1 MTSKRLCV
9 NEFDDVTLNELET
22 ILTLQIDKIVQEFG
36 YTNYVPDNYGYPTD
50 LQSLSSKPWFLQ
62 IKIQKF
68 NDLYFYEGRL
78 LYNYVIPINDIS
90 LQGIPSDIRP
100 EWNLHLTCY
109 LKTTKPGSIYA
120 IKITRKIL
128 FRRSGAQYRG
138 ESINYIHIDH
148 SELSPVGCCIGDID
162 KYFRYPSYSGNHSER
177 VGLPKSPE
185 LLPVLKWR
193 GDAIKLD
200 LHDPY
205 LFESLKKELE
215 PKNQLKYIPPRIF
228 MINGQYYLE
237 YPEILNDRIAAL
249 TDTKEPEYNLK
260 VASIVSDFLLSED
273 KIKA

>member
-50 LQSLSSKPWFLQ
+50 LQSISSKPWSHN
-62 IKIQKF
+62 IQKF

-78 LYNYVIPINDIS
+78 LYNYAIPINDIP
-90 LQGIPSDIRP
+90 LLGMHDIRP

-128 FRRSGAQYRG
+128 FRRSGVQYRRRG
-138 ESINYIHIDH
+138 GSINYIHIDH